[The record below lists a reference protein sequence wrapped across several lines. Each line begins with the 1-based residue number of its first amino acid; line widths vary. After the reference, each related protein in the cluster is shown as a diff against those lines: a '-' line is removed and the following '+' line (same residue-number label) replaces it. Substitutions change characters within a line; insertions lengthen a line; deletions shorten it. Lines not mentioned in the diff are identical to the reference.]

1 MNDPY
6 DLQRFADMHR
16 IDYGTALSEIK
27 SGKKE
32 SHWMWYIF
40 PQVRGLGMSPPSW
53 EYGIVSLEEAAA
65 FLADPYLGSN
75 LREICEALMQ
85 LETNNAAEVFGSID
99 KKKLR
104 SSMTLF
110 VCVAGEDSVFQRVLD
125 KFFGGKG
132 DNQTKRILNLT

>member
-1 MNDPY
+1 MNF
-6 DLQRFADMHR
+6 DLKRFADMHR

-27 SGKKE
+27 RGKKDN
-32 SHWMWYIF
+32 HWMWYIF
-40 PQVRGLGMSPPSW
+40 PQVRGLGRTGTSW
-53 EYGIVSLEEAAA
+53 KYGIASLEEAAA

-75 LREICEALMQ
+75 LREICEALLL
-85 LETNNAAEVFGSID
+85 LETDNAAEVFEAD

>member
-1 MNDPY
+1 MNDPF
-6 DLQRFADMHR
+6 DLKRFADMHR

-27 SGKKE
+27 SGKKRT
-32 SHWMWYIF
+32 HWMWYIF
-40 PQVRGLGMSPPSW
+40 PQVRGLGRTGTSW
-53 EYGIVSLEEAAA
+53 KYGIASLEEAAA

-75 LREICEALMQ
+75 LREICEALLQ
-85 LETNNAAEVFGSID
+85 LETNNASEVFGSID

-110 VCVAGEDSVFQRVLD
+110 VCVAGGDSVFQRVLD

-132 DNQTKRILNLT
+132 DNQTKQILNLT